1 VNPHNRA
8 NAADRA
14 LPGRWRCPLEGEQ
27 RSRSGGG
34 RSGGFT
40 LAEVLVALA
49 LLALL
54 ATMSW
59 RGVSSMAE
67 AKQSADARVNQTLR
81 LGTVLAQWEQDLLQ
95 VQDPRLLPD
104 ALAFDGKTLRLVRR
118 NAGGLQVVAW
128 ALNETRWQRWASPVT
143 NSAQGL
149 QDAWLASLQLLGN
162 EPGQLTL
169 YESLGGWQ
177 VYFYRDR
184 DNGWSNAQSSAG
196 SAAAQNP
203 GVPASAP
210 AVRQSTLPDGVRVVL
225 TLQQPQAEGQGGST
239 VTRDLRLAPQFP

>member
-1 VNPHNRA
+1 MKHEER
-8 NAADRA
+8 
-14 LPGRWRCPLEGEQ
+14 
-27 RSRSGGG
+27 
-34 RSGGFT
+34 GFT

-67 AKQSADARVNQTLR
+67 AKQSADARVNETLR

-95 VQDPRLLPD
+95 VQDPRVLPD

-118 NAGGLQVVAW
+118 QSGGLQVVVW

-143 NSAQGL
+143 TSAQGL
-149 QDAWLASLQLLGN
+149 QDAWLTSLQLLGN

-177 VYFYRDR
+177 IYFYRG
-184 DNGWSNAQSSAG
+184 NAWTNAQSSAG
-196 SAAAQNP
+196 TVAAPNP
-203 GVPASAP
+203 AFAPSAP
-210 AVRQSTLPDGVRVVL
+210 VMRQSTVPDGVRVVL
-225 TLQQPQAEGQGGST
+225 TLAEQQGEGQGGST
-239 VTRDLRLAPQFP
+239 VTRDLRLSPQ

>member
-1 VNPHNRA
+1 MKHKHH
-8 NAADRA
+8 
-14 LPGRWRCPLEGEQ
+14 
-27 RSRSGGG
+27 
-34 RSGGFT
+34 GFT

-67 AKQSADARVNQTLR
+67 AKQSADARVNETLR
-81 LGTVLAQWEQDLLQ
+81 LGTVLAQWEQDLQ
-95 VQDPRLLPD
+95 QIQDPRVLPD

-143 NSAQGL
+143 NTAQGL
-149 QDAWLASLQLLGN
+149 QDAWLTSLQLLGN

-169 YESLGGWQ
+169 YEGLGGWQ
-177 VYFYRDR
+177 VYFYRV
-184 DNGWSNAQSSAG
+184 NSWYNSQSSEG
-196 SAAAQNP
+196 GGTGQK
-203 GVPASAP
+203 
-210 AVRQSTLPDGVRVVL
+210 STVPDGVRVVL
-225 TLQQPQAEGQGGST
+225 TLTQQQAEGQGGST
-239 VTRDLRLAPQFP
+239 VTRDLRLVPQ